1 MMTERQALETLTRE
15 DPEAAGDAKAALA
28 WLTGDEGLE
37 TISLLRLQEF
47 LWYALPVKWPMST
60 PGRVGVAK
68 ALGRLFLLAGLDR
81 YAGVCA
87 AAGTEKIITAY
98 SDGHE
103 EGIAAYTEAIEESN
117 AAPPDTDLLA
127 WGSVMGPQE
136 RAAYDACA
144 AALELAF
151 ASGELCVGARGW
163 RTRRADLV
171 NRWLTGRNEVALAL
185 AAQTGEEAEPVPDGA
200 PDPDTWLG
208 RISAERIDAWAH
220 GRPGERSRLA
230 RSLIPRLLE
239 PPALPDDPL
248 PTLRWLLGHADEGL
262 RLTARYYI
270 APALV
275 TEAVDTFGWREQ
287 LVGTLRQEMDVFP
300 LHTLRG
306 MAQSEM
312 GAIRRS
318 RTSLVLTKT
327 GKLMAADPAARWHIG
342 TAALIGPDDGPQP
355 DFSVAVREAA
365 LLVILTSGP
374 TGYDELTSMLTDM
387 HGVEGWASGRSTGLA
402 SAVRTELYTLR
413 HRLWA
418 LHLLGSERSFTAPL
432 SLTDTGIA
440 AALSALLA
448 RALRPRH
455 HLGLGL
461 PGPRVTW
468 TQAGGARTS
477 GSGSNRCSSRPGWWR
492 PRGS

>member
-1 MMTERQALETLTRE
+1 MMTESQALEALTRQ

-37 TISLLRLQEF
+37 VVSLLRLQEF

-68 ALGRLFLLAGLDR
+68 ALGRLFMLAGLDR
-81 YAGVCA
+81 YAAVCLSPD
-87 AAGTEKIITAY
+87 TERIITAY
-98 SDGHE
+98 AARHE
-103 EGIAAYTEAIEESN
+103 DGIAAYTEAIEASH

-144 AALELAF
+144 AAIELAF
-151 ASGELCVGARGW
+151 ASGELVVGARGW
-163 RTRRADLV
+163 RIKRAELV
-171 NRWLTGRNEVALAL
+171 NRWLTGRNEAVLLTPGDRLVLDAG
-185 AAQTGEEAEPVPDGA
+185 AAPGAE
-200 PDPDTWLG
+200 TWLG

-230 RSLIPRLLE
+230 RTLIPRLID
-239 PPALPDDPL
+239 PPALPEDPL
-248 PTLRWLLGHADEGL
+248 PTLRWLLSHADEGL
-262 RLTARYYI
+262 RLTARHYI
-270 APALV
+270 VPALV
-275 TEAVDTFGWREQ
+275 TEAVDTFGWRDQ
-287 LVGTLRQEMDVFP
+287 LVGTLRQELDVVP

-306 MAQSEM
+306 MAQAEM

-318 RTSLVLTKT
+318 RSSLVLTKT
-327 GKLMAADPAARWHIG
+327 GKLMTADPAARWHIG
-342 TAALIGPDDGPQP
+342 TAALIGADDGPQP
-355 DFSVAVREAA
+355 DFAVAVREAA

-374 TGYDELTSMLTDM
+374 TGYDELTRLLTDI
-387 HGVEGWASGRSTGLA
+387 HGVEGWTAGSSTGLA

-418 LHLLGSERSFTAPL
+418 LHLLGGERSFSAPL
-432 SLTDTGIA
+432 SLTETGVA

-455 HLGLGL
+455 HLGVG
-461 PGPRVTW
+461 
-468 TQAGGARTS
+468 
-477 GSGSNRCSSRPGWWR
+477 
-492 PRGS
+492 

>member
-1 MMTERQALETLTRE
+1 MMTESQALETLTRE

-81 YAGVCA
+81 YAGVCSSA
-87 AAGTEKIITAY
+87 ATERIITAY
-98 SDGHE
+98 AAGHE
-103 EGIAAYTEAIEESN
+103 DGIAAYTEAIEASN

-151 ASGELCVGARGW
+151 ASGELCVGTRGW
-163 RTRRADLV
+163 RTRRVDLV
-171 NRWLTGRNEVALAL
+171 NRWLTGRSAISISRGDDPPGDPPAYGGLPAPH
-185 AAQTGEEAEPVPDGA
+185 APRGE
-200 PDPDTWLG
+200 DTWLG

-230 RSLIPRLLE
+230 RLLIPRLLE

-275 TEAVDTFGWREQ
+275 TEAVDTFGWRDQ
-287 LVGTLRQEMDVFP
+287 LVGTLRQELDVFP

-306 MAQSEM
+306 MAQAEM

-327 GKLMAADPAARWHIG
+327 GKLMVADPAARWHIG

-374 TGYDELTSMLTDM
+374 TGYDDLTRLLTDI
-387 HGVEGWASGRSTGLA
+387 HGVEGWAAGSSTGLA

-432 SLTDTGIA
+432 SLTDTGVA
-440 AALSALLA
+440 AALSALLS

-455 HLGLGL
+455 HLGLG
-461 PGPRVTW
+461 
-468 TQAGGARTS
+468 
-477 GSGSNRCSSRPGWWR
+477 
-492 PRGS
+492 

>member
-1 MMTERQALETLTRE
+1 MMTESQALETLTRE

-37 TISLLRLQEF
+37 AISLLRLQEF

-68 ALGRLFLLAGLDR
+68 ALGRLFMLAGLDR
-81 YAGVCA
+81 YARVCSSPQ
-87 AAGTEKIITAY
+87 TERIITAY
-98 SDGHE
+98 AGGHE
-103 EGIAAYTEAIEESN
+103 EGIAAYTDAIEASN
-117 AAPPDTDLLA
+117 AAPPDTELLA

-151 ASGELCVGARGW
+151 ASGELCVGSRGW
-163 RTRRADLV
+163 RTKRADLV
-171 NRWLTGRNEVALAL
+171 NRWLTGRSESIAGRRGDGNPPPRSPSAL
-185 AAQTGEEAEPVPDGA
+185 DGSLST
-200 PDPDTWLG
+200 DTWLG

-230 RSLIPRLLE
+230 RALIPRLLE

-262 RLTARYYI
+262 RLTARHYI

-275 TEAVDTFGWREQ
+275 TEAVDTFGWRDQ
-287 LVGTLRQEMDVFP
+287 LVGTLRQELDVFP

-306 MAQSEM
+306 MAQAEM

-318 RTSLVLTKT
+318 RASLVLTRT
-327 GKLMAADPAARWHIG
+327 GKLMAADPAVSWHIG
-342 TAALIGPDDGPQP
+342 TAALIGPDDGPHP

-374 TGYDELTSMLTDM
+374 TGYDDLTRLLTDI
-387 HGVEGWASGRSTGLA
+387 HGVEGWAAGSSTGLA

-432 SLTDTGIA
+432 SLTETGVA

-455 HLGLGL
+455 HLGLG
-461 PGPRVTW
+461 
-468 TQAGGARTS
+468 
-477 GSGSNRCSSRPGWWR
+477 
-492 PRGS
+492 

>member
-1 MMTERQALETLTRE
+1 VSGGNRPDRLASRTGLRQTVRMMTQAQALEALTRE

-28 WLTGDEGLE
+28 WLAGDQGLE
-37 TISLLRLQEF
+37 AITLLRLQEF

-60 PGRVGVAK
+60 PGRLGVAR
-68 ALGRLFLLAGLDR
+68 ALGRLLSLAGLDR
-81 YAGVCA
+81 YAGVCSS
-87 AAGTEKIITAY
+87 AGTERIIAAY
-98 SDGHE
+98 ADGHE
-103 EGIAAYTEAIEESN
+103 EGIAAYTEAIEASN

-151 ASGELCVGARGW
+151 ACGELNVGARGW
-163 RTRRADLV
+163 RTGRAEIV
-171 NRWLTGRNEVALAL
+171 NRWLTGPGS
-185 AAQTGEEAEPVPDGA
+185 AAPGWPHRDGGPA
-200 PDPDTWLG
+200 GHIAADTWLG
-208 RISAERIDAWAH
+208 RISAERLDAWAH

-230 RSLIPRLLE
+230 RAVIPRMLE
-239 PPALPDDPL
+239 PPPQPADPL
-248 PTLRWLLGHADEGL
+248 PTLGWLLGRAGEGL
-262 RLTARYYI
+262 RLTARHYI

-275 TEAVDTFGWREQ
+275 TEAVDRFGWRSQ
-287 LVGTLRQEMDVFP
+287 LAGTLRQELDVFP

-306 MAQSEM
+306 MAQGEM

-318 RTSLVLTKT
+318 RASLVLTRT
-327 GKLMAADPAARWHIG
+327 GRLMAADPAARWHIG
-342 TAALIGPDDGPQP
+342 TAALIGADDGPQP

-374 TGYDELTSMLTDM
+374 VCYDELTRLLTDI
-387 HGVEGWASGRSTGLA
+387 HGMEGWACGSAGLA
-402 SAVRTELYTLR
+402 SAVRSELYTLR

-418 LHLLGSERSFTAPL
+418 LGLLGSERSFAAPL
-432 SLTDTGIA
+432 ALTDTGVT

-455 HLGLGL
+455 HLGLG
-461 PGPRVTW
+461 
-468 TQAGGARTS
+468 
-477 GSGSNRCSSRPGWWR
+477 
-492 PRGS
+492 

>member
-1 MMTERQALETLTRE
+1 MMTESQALETLTRE
-15 DPEAAGDAKAALA
+15 DPEAAGDARAALA
-28 WLTGDEGLE
+28 WLTGDDGLE

-60 PGRVGVAK
+60 SGRVGVAK

-81 YAGVCA
+81 YAGVCSS
-87 AAGTEKIITAY
+87 AGTEKIITAY
-98 SDGHE
+98 ADGHE

-117 AAPPDTDLLA
+117 AAPPDTELLA
-127 WGSVMGPQE
+127 WGSVMGSQE

-151 ASGELCVGARGW
+151 ASGELSVGARGW
-163 RTRRADLV
+163 RTKRVDIV
-171 NRWLTGRNEVALAL
+171 NRWLTGRPEIPASPPA
-185 AAQTGEEAEPVPDGA
+185 DGGGSES
-200 PDPDTWLG
+200 DTWLS

-230 RSLIPRLLE
+230 RSLMPRLLE
-239 PPALPDDPL
+239 PPAVPDDPL
-248 PTLRWLLGHADEGL
+248 PTLGWLLSHADEGL

-275 TEAVDTFGWREQ
+275 TEAVDTFGWRDQ
-287 LVGTLRQEMDVFP
+287 LVGTLRQELDVFP

-306 MAQSEM
+306 MAQAEM

-318 RTSLVLTKT
+318 HTSLVLTKT
-327 GKLMAADPAARWHIG
+327 GKLMTADPAARWHIG

-374 TGYDELTSMLTDM
+374 TGYDELTRVLTDI
-387 HGVEGWASGRSTGLA
+387 HGVEGWAAGAATGRPNSGQHGSGHHSGGPQSSSLA

-418 LHLLGSERSFTAPL
+418 LHLLGDERSFSAPL
-432 SLTDTGIA
+432 SLTETGVA

-455 HLGLGL
+455 HLGLG
-461 PGPRVTW
+461 
-468 TQAGGARTS
+468 
-477 GSGSNRCSSRPGWWR
+477 
-492 PRGS
+492 

>member
-1 MMTERQALETLTRE
+1 MMTESQALETLTRE
-15 DPEAAGDAKAALA
+15 DPEAADDARAALA
-28 WLTGDEGLE
+28 WLTGDDGLE
-37 TISLLRLQEF
+37 TISLLRLPDF

-87 AAGTEKIITAY
+87 SAGTENIITAY
-98 SDGHE
+98 ADGHE

-163 RTRRADLV
+163 RTRRMDIV
-171 NRWLTGRNEVALAL
+171 NRWLTGRPDAREGLLDGTDAALGAD
-185 AAQTGEEAEPVPDGA
+185 GVPGT
-200 PDPDTWLG
+200 DTWLG

-230 RSLIPRLLE
+230 RTLIPRLLE
-239 PPALPDDPL
+239 PPAVPDDPL
-248 PTLRWLLGHADEGL
+248 PTLRWLLGHAGQGL
-262 RLTARYYI
+262 RLTARHYI

-275 TEAVDTFGWREQ
+275 TEAVEEFGWRDQ
-287 LVGTLRQEMDVFP
+287 LVGTLRQELDVFP

-312 GAIRRS
+312 GAVRRS

-327 GKLMAADPAARWHIG
+327 GKLMTADPAARWHIG

-374 TGYDELTSMLTDM
+374 TGYDELTRVLTDL
-387 HGVEGWASGRSTGLA
+387 HGVEGWAAGGTGRHGTGQYGGGRSGVGLA
-402 SAVRTELYTLR
+402 SAVRTELYALR

-418 LHLLGSERSFTAPL
+418 LHLLGAERSFSAPL
-432 SLTDTGIA
+432 ALTDTGVA

-455 HLGLGL
+455 HLGLG
-461 PGPRVTW
+461 
-468 TQAGGARTS
+468 
-477 GSGSNRCSSRPGWWR
+477 
-492 PRGS
+492 

>member
-1 MMTERQALETLTRE
+1 MMTESQALETLTRE
-15 DPEAAGDAKAALA
+15 DPEAGGDAKAALV

-68 ALGRLFLLAGLDR
+68 ALGRLFILAGLER

-87 AAGTEKIITAY
+87 SAATEKIITAY
-98 SDGHE
+98 ADGHE
-103 EGIAAYTEAIEESN
+103 EGIAAYTEAIEESH
-117 AAPPDTDLLA
+117 AAPPDTELLA
-127 WGSVMGPQE
+127 WGSVMGAQE

-151 ASGELCVGARGW
+151 ASGELSAGARGW
-163 RTRRADLV
+163 RTKRADIV
-171 NRWLTGRNEVALAL
+171 NRWLTGHPEFTLAPP
-185 AAQTGEEAEPVPDGA
+185 ADNGEETGQVNDGT
-200 PDPDTWLG
+200 PGTDTWLG

-230 RSLIPRLLE
+230 RGVIPRLLE

-248 PTLRWLLGHADEGL
+248 PTLHWLLSHADEGL
-262 RLTARYYI
+262 RLTARHYI
-270 APALV
+270 APAIV
-275 TEAVDTFGWREQ
+275 TEAVDTFGWRDQ
-287 LVGTLRQEMDVFP
+287 LVGTLRQELDVFP

-327 GKLMAADPAARWHIG
+327 GKLMTADPAARWHIG

-365 LLVILTSGP
+365 LLIILTSGP
-374 TGYDELTSMLTDM
+374 TSYDELTRLLTDI
-387 HGVEGWASGRSTGLA
+387 HGVEGWATGGHRGSPGLA

-418 LHLLGSERSFTAPL
+418 LHLLGGERSFSAPL
-432 SLTDTGIA
+432 SLTDTGVA

-455 HLGLGL
+455 HLGLG
-461 PGPRVTW
+461 
-468 TQAGGARTS
+468 
-477 GSGSNRCSSRPGWWR
+477 
-492 PRGS
+492 

>member
-1 MMTERQALETLTRE
+1 MMTESQALETLTRE

-68 ALGRLFLLAGLDR
+68 ALGRLFMLAGLDR
-81 YAGVCA
+81 YAGVCSS
-87 AAGTEKIITAY
+87 AGTERIITAY
-98 SDGHE
+98 AAGHE
-103 EGIAAYTEAIEESN
+103 EGIAAYTAAIEASN
-117 AAPPDTDLLA
+117 AAPPDTELLA

-151 ASGELCVGARGW
+151 ASGELCVGSRGW
-163 RTRRADLV
+163 RTKRADLV
-171 NRWLTGRNEVALAL
+171 NRWLTGRSESTAGRRGDGHALLGTPLAL
-185 AAQTGEEAEPVPDGA
+185 DGSLGT
-200 PDPDTWLG
+200 DTWLG

-230 RSLIPRLLE
+230 RALIPRLLE

-262 RLTARYYI
+262 RLTARHYI

-275 TEAVDTFGWREQ
+275 TEAVDTFGWRGQ
-287 LVGTLRQEMDVFP
+287 LVGTLRQELDVFP

-306 MAQSEM
+306 MAQAEM

-318 RTSLVLTKT
+318 RASLVLTKT

-374 TGYDELTSMLTDM
+374 TGYDDLTRLLTDI
-387 HGVEGWASGRSTGLA
+387 HGVEGWAAGSSTGLA

-432 SLTDTGIA
+432 SLTETGVA
-440 AALSALLA
+440 AARSALLA

-455 HLGLGL
+455 HLGLG
-461 PGPRVTW
+461 
-468 TQAGGARTS
+468 
-477 GSGSNRCSSRPGWWR
+477 
-492 PRGS
+492 

>member
-1 MMTERQALETLTRE
+1 MMTESQALETLTRE

-37 TISLLRLQEF
+37 TLSLLRLEEF

-60 PGRVGVAK
+60 PGRVGVAR
-68 ALGRLFLLAGLDR
+68 ALGRLFMLAGLDR
-81 YAGVCA
+81 YAGVCSS
-87 AAGTEKIITAY
+87 AGTERIITAY
-98 SDGHE
+98 AGGHE
-103 EGIAAYTEAIEESN
+103 EGIAAYTEAIEASN
-117 AAPPDTDLLA
+117 AAPPDTKLLA

-163 RTRRADLV
+163 RTKRADLV
-171 NRWLTGRNEVALAL
+171 NRWLTGRPAGPGGDDPL
-185 AAQTGEEAEPVPDGA
+185 QTPRRPPLPDGS
-200 PDPDTWLG
+200 PGTDTWLG

-230 RSLIPRLLE
+230 RALVPRLLE
-239 PPALPDDPL
+239 PPVLPDDPL

-262 RLTARYYI
+262 RLTARHYI

-275 TEAVDTFGWREQ
+275 TEAVDTFGWRDQ
-287 LVGTLRQEMDVFP
+287 LVGTLRQELDVFP

-306 MAQSEM
+306 MAQAEM

-374 TGYDELTSMLTDM
+374 TGYDDLTRLLTDI
-387 HGVEGWASGRSTGLA
+387 HGVEGWAAGSSTGLA

-432 SLTDTGIA
+432 SLTETGVA
-440 AALSALLA
+440 AAVSALLA

-455 HLGLGL
+455 HLGLG
-461 PGPRVTW
+461 
-468 TQAGGARTS
+468 
-477 GSGSNRCSSRPGWWR
+477 
-492 PRGS
+492 

>member
-1 MMTERQALETLTRE
+1 MMTESQALETLTRE

-68 ALGRLFLLAGLDR
+68 ALGRLFMLAGLDR
-81 YAGVCA
+81 YAGVCSSA
-87 AAGTEKIITAY
+87 ATERIITAY
-98 SDGHE
+98 AAGHE
-103 EGIAAYTEAIEESN
+103 DGIAAYTEAIEASN

-151 ASGELCVGARGW
+151 ASGELCVGTRGW
-163 RTRRADLV
+163 RTKRVDLV
-171 NRWLTGRNEVALAL
+171 NRWLTGRSEGSVGLGGDDLPAPEGDLPPRPPL
-185 AAQTGEEAEPVPDGA
+185 GEDGSLGT
-200 PDPDTWLG
+200 DTWLG

-230 RSLIPRLLE
+230 RALIPRLLE

-248 PTLRWLLGHADEGL
+248 PTLGWLLSHADEGL
-262 RLTARYYI
+262 RLTARHYI

-275 TEAVDTFGWREQ
+275 TEAVDTFGWRDQ
-287 LVGTLRQEMDVFP
+287 LVGTLRQELDVFP

-306 MAQSEM
+306 MAQAEM

-374 TGYDELTSMLTDM
+374 TGYDDLTRLLTDI
-387 HGVEGWASGRSTGLA
+387 HGVEGWAARGGVSTGLA
-402 SAVRTELYTLR
+402 SAVRTELYALR

-418 LHLLGSERSFTAPL
+418 LHLLGTERSFSAPL
-432 SLTDTGIA
+432 SLTETGVA

-455 HLGLGL
+455 HLGLG
-461 PGPRVTW
+461 
-468 TQAGGARTS
+468 
-477 GSGSNRCSSRPGWWR
+477 
-492 PRGS
+492 

>member
-1 MMTERQALETLTRE
+1 MMTESQALETLTRE

-60 PGRVGVAK
+60 SGRVGVAK
-68 ALGRLFLLAGLDR
+68 ALGRLFTLAGLER

-87 AAGTEKIITAY
+87 SAGTERIITAY
-98 SDGHE
+98 AEGHE
-103 EGIAAYTEAIEESN
+103 DGIAAYTEAIEESN
-117 AAPPDTDLLA
+117 AAPPDTELLA
-127 WGSVMGPQE
+127 WGSVMGAQE

-151 ASGELCVGARGW
+151 ASNELSVGARGW
-163 RTRRADLV
+163 RTKRADIV
-171 NRWLTGRNEVALAL
+171 NRWLTGRPEIELRPMADGDAEVA
-185 AAQTGEEAEPVPDGA
+185 QTPDRVPGT
-200 PDPDTWLG
+200 DTWLG

-230 RSLIPRLLE
+230 RGLIPRLLE
-239 PPALPDDPL
+239 PPVLPDDPL
-248 PTLRWLLGHADEGL
+248 PTLQWLLSHADEGL

-270 APALV
+270 APAV
-275 TEAVDTFGWREQ
+275 VIEAVDTFGWRDQ
-287 LVGTLRQEMDVFP
+287 LVGTLRQELDVFP

-327 GKLMAADPAARWHIG
+327 GKLMIADPAARWHIG

-365 LLVILTSGP
+365 LMIILTNGP
-374 TGYDELTSMLTDM
+374 TGYDELTRLVTDI
-387 HGVEGWASGRSTGLA
+387 HSAEGWASGSSRGSAGGGASGGSGGSRGSGLA
-402 SAVRTELYTLR
+402 NAVRTELYTLR

-418 LHLLGSERSFTAPL
+418 LHLLGAERGFTAPL
-432 SLTDTGIA
+432 SLTDTGVA

-455 HLGLGL
+455 HLGLG
-461 PGPRVTW
+461 
-468 TQAGGARTS
+468 
-477 GSGSNRCSSRPGWWR
+477 
-492 PRGS
+492 

>member
-1 MMTERQALETLTRE
+1 MMTESQALETLTRE
-15 DPEAAGDAKAALA
+15 DPEAADDARAALA
-28 WLTGDEGLE
+28 WLTGDDGLE

-60 PGRVGVAK
+60 PGRVGVAR

-81 YAGVCA
+81 YAGVCSS
-87 AAGTEKIITAY
+87 AGTENIITAY
-98 SDGHE
+98 ADGHE

-163 RTRRADLV
+163 RTRRMDIV
-171 NRWLTGRNEVALAL
+171 NRWLTGRPDASEGLLDGTDTALGAD
-185 AAQTGEEAEPVPDGA
+185 GVPGT
-200 PDPDTWLG
+200 DTWLG

-230 RSLIPRLLE
+230 RTLIPRLLE
-239 PPALPDDPL
+239 PPAVPDDPL
-248 PTLRWLLGHADEGL
+248 PTLRWLLGHAGQGL
-262 RLTARYYI
+262 RLTARHYI

-275 TEAVDTFGWREQ
+275 TEAVEEFGWRDQ
-287 LVGTLRQEMDVFP
+287 LVGTLRQELDVFP

-312 GAIRRS
+312 GAVRRS

-327 GKLMAADPAARWHIG
+327 GKLMTADPAARWHIG

-374 TGYDELTSMLTDM
+374 TGYDELTRVLTDL
-387 HGVEGWASGRSTGLA
+387 HGVEGWAAGGTGRHGTGHYGGGRSGTGLA

-418 LHLLGSERSFTAPL
+418 LHLLGAERSFSAPMA
-432 SLTDTGIA
+432 LTETGVA

-455 HLGLGL
+455 HLGLG
-461 PGPRVTW
+461 
-468 TQAGGARTS
+468 
-477 GSGSNRCSSRPGWWR
+477 
-492 PRGS
+492 

>member
-1 MMTERQALETLTRE
+1 MSTVARLASRIWLRQTVLVMTESQALETLTRE

-60 PGRVGVAK
+60 QGRVGVAR

-87 AAGTEKIITAY
+87 SGDTEKIITAY
-98 SDGHE
+98 AVGHE
-103 EGIAAYTEAIEESN
+103 DGIAAYTEAIEVSN

-127 WGSVMGPQE
+127 WGSVMGAQE
-136 RAAYDACA
+136 RGGLRRLRGSARA
-144 AALELAF
+144 
-151 ASGELCVGARGW
+151 GLCLRRAIAGTRGW
-163 RTRRADLV
+163 RTKRADLV
-171 NRWLTGRNEVALAL
+171 NRWLTGGVASGNGRP
-185 AAQTGEEAEPVPDGA
+185 QTPPFGGTHPSEPPLG
-200 PDPDTWLG
+200 PPLLGTDTWLG

-230 RSLIPRLLE
+230 RTLIPRLLE

-275 TEAVDTFGWREQ
+275 TEAVDTFGWRDQ
-287 LVGTLRQEMDVFP
+287 LVGTLRQELDVFP

-306 MAQSEM
+306 MAQTEM

-327 GKLMAADPAARWHIG
+327 GKLMATDPAARWHIG

-355 DFSVAVREAA
+355 DFSVAVREAT

-374 TGYDELTSMLTDM
+374 TGYDDLTRLLTDI
-387 HGVEGWASGRSTGLA
+387 HGVEGWAAGSSTGLA

-418 LHLLGSERSFTAPL
+418 LHLLGSERSFSAPL
-432 SLTDTGIA
+432 SLTETGVA

-455 HLGLGL
+455 HLGLG
-461 PGPRVTW
+461 
-468 TQAGGARTS
+468 
-477 GSGSNRCSSRPGWWR
+477 
-492 PRGS
+492 

>member
-1 MMTERQALETLTRE
+1 MMTESQALETLTRE
-15 DPEAAGDAKAALA
+15 DPDAAGDAKAALA

-68 ALGRLFLLAGLDR
+68 ALGRLFMLAGLDR
-81 YAGVCA
+81 YAGVCSS
-87 AAGTEKIITAY
+87 AGTERIITAY
-98 SDGHE
+98 AAGHE
-103 EGIAAYTEAIEESN
+103 EGIAAYTKAIEASN
-117 AAPPDTDLLA
+117 AAPPDTELLA

-151 ASGELCVGARGW
+151 ASGELCVGSRGW
-163 RTRRADLV
+163 RTKRANLV
-171 NRWLTGRNEVALAL
+171 NRWLTGRGAGLGAGSATARADDSPAPGGGL
-185 AAQTGEEAEPVPDGA
+185 PPRPPRDGTLGT
-200 PDPDTWLG
+200 DTWLG

-230 RSLIPRLLE
+230 RALIPRLLE

-262 RLTARYYI
+262 RLTARHYI

-275 TEAVDTFGWREQ
+275 TEAVDTFGWRDQ
-287 LVGTLRQEMDVFP
+287 LVGTLRQELDVFP

-306 MAQSEM
+306 MAQAEM

-374 TGYDELTSMLTDM
+374 TGYDELTRLLTDI
-387 HGVEGWASGRSTGLA
+387 HGVEGWAAGSSTGLA

-432 SLTDTGIA
+432 SLTETGVA

-455 HLGLGL
+455 HLGLG
-461 PGPRVTW
+461 
-468 TQAGGARTS
+468 
-477 GSGSNRCSSRPGWWR
+477 
-492 PRGS
+492 